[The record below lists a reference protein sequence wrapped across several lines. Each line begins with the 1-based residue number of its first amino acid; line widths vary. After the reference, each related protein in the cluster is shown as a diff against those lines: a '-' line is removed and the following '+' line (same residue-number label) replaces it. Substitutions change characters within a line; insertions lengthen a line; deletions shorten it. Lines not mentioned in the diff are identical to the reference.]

1 MIDAITADT
10 QFVTMGIDRE
20 VFAIAVDAV
29 REILDA
35 RQISRL
41 PNAPAA
47 LLGLIDVRGQAVPVM
62 DLRAK
67 LGLPAAPVTEHTR
80 IVVLDV
86 QLGSRTLLLG
96 LLADRVFEVTEL
108 DEGTV
113 NPPPEIGVRWRS
125 EYILGIGRRGQDF
138 VIVFDLAHL
147 LTSDDVALLEGRSAA

>member
-1 MIDAITADT
+1 MEEIKADT

-20 VFAIAVDAV
+20 VFAINVDAV

-62 DLRAK
+62 DLRVK
-67 LGLPAAPVTEHTR
+67 LGLPPAAATEHTR
-80 IVVLDV
+80 IVVLDIE
-86 QLGSRTLLLG
+86 LDKGSLLLG
-96 LLADRVFEVTEL
+96 LLADRVFEVTGL
-108 DEGTV
+108 TDGTV
-113 NPPPEIGVRWRS
+113 TPPPEIGVRWRS
-125 EYILGIGRRGQDF
+125 QYIQGIGRRGQDF

-147 LTSDDVALLEGRSAA
+147 LTAEDVALLDGRSAA

>member
-1 MIDAITADT
+1 MQEIKADT

-20 VFAIAVDAV
+20 VFAINVDAV

-47 LLGLIDVRGQAVPVM
+47 LLGLIDVRGRAVPVM
-62 DLRAK
+62 DLRVK
-67 LGLPAAPVTEHTR
+67 LGLPPAAATEHTR

-86 QLGSRTLLLG
+86 QLDNRSLLLG
-96 LLADRVFEVTEL
+96 LLADRVFEVTGL
-108 DEGTV
+108 TDAT
-113 NPPPEIGVRWRS
+113 PPPEIGVRWRS
-125 EYILGIGRRGQDF
+125 EYIQGIGRRGQDF

-147 LTSDDVALLEGRSAA
+147 LTADDVALMDKRSAA